1 MAAFD
6 ITKSGTDR
14 DFAPSTVVNN
24 ATGLDLEYCSQMVL
38 LAGRYLE
45 KGKIDSAEASLR
57 RGLARVP
64 DHPECTA
71 HLAVCLAA
79 GKRKYVT
86 AEKLVKDIIEA
97 NPYDSTAWY
106 ALGRI
111 NLLGGRREQ
120 AFKNFEEAKRVSC
133 DDAEIETKVDKMD
146 PRRDPV
152 LKFLPRNHFLNIW
165 FGMLRAQFS
174 K

>member
-1 MAAFD
+1 MAAFN
-6 ITKSGTDR
+6 TTNTATNR
-14 DFAPSTVVNN
+14 EFAPSSVLNQ
-24 ATGLDLEYCSQMVL
+24 ATELDLEYCSQMVL

-45 KGKIDSAEASLR
+45 KGKIEAAEASLR

-64 DHPECTA
+64 DNPECTA

-86 AEKLVKDIIEA
+86 AEKLIKNILEN
-97 NPYDSTAWY
+97 NPYDPTAWY

-111 NLLGGRREQ
+111 NLLGGRRKL
-120 AFKNFEEAKRVSC
+120 AFQNFEEAKRISC
-133 DDAEIETKVDKMD
+133 ADAEIETKVDELD
-146 PRRDPV
+146 PRRGPV
-152 LKFLPRNHFLNIW
+152 LKILPRNHFLNVW
-165 FGMLRAQFS
+165 LGMLRAQFS